1 MSSNNGRSAN
11 PYTLH
16 HGDCLDVLR
25 QQPSGHFAAV
35 LSDPPAGIG
44 FMGKPWDSHSRYEP
58 RTSTGQTAAAG
69 LSLWVQA
76 GMMQPWEA
84 GFVTFMTD
92 VFSEVHRLLIP
103 GGHGLIWSLPRTNDL
118 TTLALRLAGFDIR
131 DVVAHLFGSGFP
143 KSLDISKAIDKAAGA
158 EREVV
163 GVNGTSCDMRG
174 GNYRGSHGKE
184 RLPNAITAPA
194 TPLAHQFNGYGTAL
208 KPAHEDWVLI
218 MKPTSGSFAHNAATH
233 GLAGINV
240 DGARVELIGIENHK
254 TPAKSGLG
262 KNGIYGKSTKDYL
275 IEGRDLVGYTSNGRF
290 PANLIT
296 DGSEEVTAVFPDARS
311 GYGRQETAVQNH
323 GKPNP
328 ATWGTYGSRSGL
340 SYADGTC
347 SAARFFY
354 TAKPHKR
361 ERDAGLGNNEWQTV
375 SDGRAKAID
384 NPFQRDQT
392 PRRNAH
398 PTVKP
403 IELTKYLATLLLPP
417 ACATRRLLVP
427 FSGSGS
433 ELIGGLLA
441 GWDEVVG
448 IEMDGDHLATAAAR
462 LSWWQTISSQ
472 LHSNDV
478 GKILAYAFPEDNQPQ
493 TAVSPLTD
501 LPLFAGGGK

>member
-1 MSSNNGRSAN
+1 
-11 PYTLH
+11 
-16 HGDCLDVLR
+16 
-25 QQPSGHFAAV
+25 
-35 LSDPPAGIG
+35 
-44 FMGKPWDSHSRYEP
+44 
-58 RTSTGQTAAAG
+58 
-69 LSLWVQA
+69 
-76 GMMQPWEA
+76 
-84 GFVTFMTD
+84 
-92 VFSEVHRLLIP
+92 
-103 GGHGLIWSLPRTNDL
+103 
-118 TTLALRLAGFDIR
+118 
-131 DVVAHLFGSGFP
+131 
-143 KSLDISKAIDKAAGA
+143 
-158 EREVV
+158 
-163 GVNGTSCDMRG
+163 MRG

-296 DGSEEVTAVFPDARS
+296 DGSEAATAVFPETSS
-311 GYGRQETAVQNH
+311 GKMNGGTIRTSHNQVYGNGLSPAGAVATQND
-323 GKPNP
+323 
-328 ATWGTYGSRSGL
+328 TYGDTG
-340 SYADGTC
+340 